1 MREEEVTMI
10 LVKCLKKRGWK
21 ILSFDY
27 PGSGTGFRLHKNG
40 TNYKNKDTIV
50 PDIIA
55 VKGGEALFFENKDHF
70 CKRDFEKQYNNIV
83 VNSYSDDVDTL
94 LRPYMITK
102 CRWGIGI
109 PDDKYKKGAIDNL
122 WMVDF
127 LYTVVDENNII
138 IKK

>member
-55 VKGGEALFFENKDHF
+55 VKGGRSLVF
-70 CKRDFEKQYNNIV
+70 
-83 VNSYSDDVDTL
+83 
-94 LRPYMITK
+94 
-102 CRWGIGI
+102 
-109 PDDKYKKGAIDNL
+109 
-122 WMVDF
+122 
-127 LYTVVDENNII
+127 
-138 IKK
+138 